1 MSDIGYSEKDFE
13 NYIVNLLTSKSGYIH
28 GNNNDYNPQK
38 SILPQTFIS
47 FVKSTQ
53 PDNWTCLCDKFDTEQ
68 EAEEKLIDELIA
80 SRKSQGTLDLLRK
93 GFTFRSIQ
101 FDTVYW
107 KPENNLN
114 PETIDLYNK
123 NIFTV
128 INQLIGDAGKS
139 VHTPIPDIVLFING
153 IPVVTAE
160 LKFELQGQGYSE
172 AETQYKL
179 RSLAEPLFKFK
190 TGPLVHFAV
199 DTANASMTTKLSGF
213 GTNFLPFN
221 LGSNGAGNQGGKGN
235 PKAAEG
241 HFATDYLW
249 EEVLS
254 KDSLLDILQSFV
266 TIEVE
271 SCGRTESPDCNT
283 SGDRSTKVL
292 PPKTKDETLI
302 FPRYHQL
309 DVVRKLLKDVEVNGS
324 KKNYLIEHSAGSGKS
339 NTIAWLAFHLN
350 NLYFAGKN
358 EKVFDI
364 IIVLNDRRVLDK
376 QTRNTIM
383 SFNPKDGTV
392 KIAKKSSDIT
402 DFIKL
407 GNVIIISTIQKF
419 PLIYKELEELKAQN
433 PNRRF
438 AVIADEAHQSQTGTA
453 AGKVKIGLGSDA
465 ESQIKAEDQDDIP
478 EEGDATDEEQEK
490 ILRQVATG
498 KQSNMSFFAFTATPT
513 GQTLQMFGVPCKV
526 IDPKSGK
533 DVDGYR
539 PFHVYSMQQAIE
551 EKYILDVLVNYST
564 YKQYYNLRIKNEDDD
579 NQYDSKT
586 IYGMAAKYV
595 AEHEHRISKITDI
608 IIEHFEQTGCKTIDG
623 KGKAMVVTSSRKE
636 AVLYARTLRD
646 KLSQKGHSN
655 WGVLVAFSGDIDGKT
670 ESQMNSFPI
679 NPLAE
684 DGDIITENQTPE
696 AFKQDKYRFIVVAD
710 KYQTGFSEKLLSVMY
725 IDKPLHNIKAVQTL
739 SRLNRTMANEAKLAE
754 RDCFILDFVNDREE
768 IKEAFQTY
776 YGKIEL
782 EGEYTIEELKAL
794 KAKID
799 KYAII
804 EETEVEQYIQI
815 LNELVAKNA
824 DLTKDNIAQKTMN
837 LVSDFVARFK
847 KLKDEDKKEF
857 KHKCIRYVKIFMFL
871 QNIQNIKDAPLVK
884 LGLYLRLINPLLRIK
899 YINPPEVI
907 KPSDIK
913 RLIELSDYKI
923 DFEMTEAI
931 RLVADDGSIVQP
943 SPDGGAKDPPKP
955 APTTVQ
961 EMVSRINTRFGT
973 DFTDEDIVPA
983 LSAFKK
989 SFAAD
994 KEFCNTGLL
1003 KQYPKYELKY
1013 NGNDGLTVFVNTAL
1027 SSPEITDKVRDVLT
1041 SNEEFLYSFKDE
1053 IRMPIYEHLTHKL
1066 HIA

>member
-68 EAEEKLIDELIA
+68 EAEEKVIDELIA

-93 GFTFRSIQ
+93 GFVFRSIQ

-160 LKFELQGQGYSE
+160 LKFELQGEGYSE

-271 SCGRTESPDCNT
+271 
-283 SGDRSTKVL
+283 
-292 PPKTKDETLI
+292 PKTKDETLI

-358 EKVFDI
+358 EKVFDT

-586 IYGMAAKYV
+586 IYGMAAKYI

>member
-1 MSDIGYSEKDFE
+1 MSDIEYSEKDFE
-13 NYIVNLLTSKSGYIH
+13 KYIVNILSSKNGYIH
-28 GNNNDYNPQK
+28 GNNNDYNAQK
-38 SILPQTFIS
+38 SILPEIFIS

-53 PDNWTCLCDKFDTEQ
+53 PENWTCLCDKFDTEK
-68 EAEEKLIDELIA
+68 EAAEKLIDELLA
-80 SRKSQGTLDLLRK
+80 ARKSQGTLDLFRN

-101 FDTVYW
+101 FDIVYW

-114 PETIDLYNK
+114 PETIELYNK

-160 LKFELQGQGYSE
+160 LKFELQGQGYGE

-199 DTANASMTTKLSGF
+199 DTTNASMTTKLSGF

-235 PKAAEG
+235 PKAPEG

-266 TIEVE
+266 TIEVD
-271 SCGRTESPDCNT
+271 S
-283 SGDRSTKVL
+283 
-292 PPKTKDETLI
+292 KTKDETLI

-350 NLYFAGKN
+350 NLYFEGKD
-358 EKVFDI
+358 EKVFDT

-402 DFIKL
+402 GFIKL

-465 ESQIKAEDQDDIP
+465 ESQIKAEEQDDIL
-478 EEGDATDEEQEK
+478 EEGDASDEEQEK

-526 IDPKSGK
+526 IDSKSGK
-533 DVDGYR
+533 EVDGYK

-595 AEHEHRISKITDI
+595 AEHEHRISKVTDI

-646 KLSQKGHSN
+646 KLTQKGHSN

-679 NPLAE
+679 NPME
-684 DGDIITENQTPE
+684 EEGDTITENQTPE

-782 EGEYTIEELKAL
+782 EGEYTIEELKLL
-794 KAKID
+794 KAKIE
-799 KYAII
+799 KYGII
-804 EETEVEQYIQI
+804 EESEVEQYIQI

-824 DLTKDNIAQKTMN
+824 ELTKDNIAQKTMN
-837 LVSDFVARFK
+837 LVSDFVVRFK

-899 YINPPEVI
+899 YINPPQVI
-907 KPSDIK
+907 KPSDIR

-931 RLVADDGSIVQP
+931 RLVDGDGAIVQP
-943 SPDGGAKDPPKP
+943 VPDGGAKDPPKP

-994 KEFCNTGLL
+994 KTFCNTGLL

-1013 NGNDGLTVFVNTAL
+1013 NGNDGLMVFVNTAL

>member
-38 SILPQTFIS
+38 ALLPQTFIS
-47 FVKSTQ
+47 FIKETQ
-53 PDNWTCLCDKFDTEQ
+53 PDNWTCLCDKFDSEK
-68 EAEEKLIDELIA
+68 EAEEKLIEELLT
-80 SRKSQGTLDLLRK
+80 SRKNQGTLDLFRK
-93 GFTFRSIQ
+93 GFVFRSIQ

-271 SCGRTESPDCNT
+271 
-283 SGDRSTKVL
+283 
-292 PPKTKDETLI
+292 PKTKDETLI

-358 EKVFDI
+358 EKVFDT

-478 EEGDATDEEQEK
+478 EEGDSTDEEQEK

-513 GQTLQMFGVPCKV
+513 GQTLQMFGVPCKM

-533 DVDGYR
+533 EVDGYR

-782 EGEYTIEELKAL
+782 EGEYTIEELKAF

-824 DLTKDNIAQKTMN
+824 DLTKDKIAQKTMN

-857 KHKCIRYVKIFMFL
+857 KHNCIRYVKIFMFL

-943 SPDGGAKDPPKP
+943 SPDGGVKDPPKP

>member
-1 MSDIGYSEKDFE
+1 MSDIDYSEKDFE
-13 NYIVNLLTSKSGYIH
+13 KYIVNLLVVKNGYIQ

-38 SILPQTFIS
+38 ALLPQTFIS
-47 FVKSTQ
+47 FIKETQ
-53 PDNWTCLCDKFDTEQ
+53 PDNWTCLCDKFESEN
-68 EAEEKLIDELIA
+68 EAEEKLIEELLT
-80 SRKSQGTLDLLRK
+80 SRKTQGTLDLFRK
-93 GFTFRSIQ
+93 GFVFRSIQ
-101 FDTVYW
+101 FYTVYW
-107 KPENNLN
+107 KPENTLN
-114 PETIDLYNK
+114 PETINLYKK

-128 INQLIGDAGKS
+128 VNQLIGDAGKS

-153 IPVVTAE
+153 IPVITAE
-160 LKFELQGQGYSE
+160 LKFELQGQDYIE
-172 AETQYKL
+172 AQTQYKL

-199 DTANASMTTKLSGF
+199 DTTNASMTTKLAKS

-235 PKAAEG
+235 PKAPQG
-241 HFATDYLW
+241 KFATDYIW
-249 EEVLS
+249 EKVLA
-254 KDSLLDILQSFV
+254 KESLLDIIQSFI
-266 TIEVE
+266 TLEI
-271 SCGRTESPDCNT
+271 D
-283 SGDRSTKVL
+283 
-292 PPKTKDETLI
+292 PKTKEETLI

-309 DVVRKLLKDVEVNGS
+309 DVVRKLLNDVSTNGS
-324 KKNYLIEHSAGSGKS
+324 QKNYLVEHSAGSGKS

-350 NLYFAGKN
+350 NLYFEDIN
-358 EKVFDI
+358 EKVFDSI
-364 IIVLNDRRVLDK
+364 IILNDRRVLDK

-392 KIAKKSSDIT
+392 KIAKKSSEIIEY
-402 DFIKL
+402 IKL

-419 PLIYKELEELKAQN
+419 PMIYKELEEIKAKN

-453 AGKVKIGLGSDA
+453 AGKVKIGLGADA
-465 ESQIKAEDQDDIP
+465 ESQVKAEDQDDTP
-478 EEGDATDEEQEK
+478 EEGDASDEEQEK

-513 GQTLQMFGVPCKV
+513 GQTLQMFGVPFKV
-526 IDPKSGK
+526 KDSKSGK
-533 DVDGYR
+533 DVDGFR

-551 EKYILDVLVNYST
+551 EGYILDVLVNYST
-564 YKQYYNLRIKNEDDD
+564 YKQYYNLRIKNEDDS
-579 NQYDSKT
+579 NQYDTKA

-608 IIEHFEQTGCKTIDG
+608 IIEHFEKIGSKTIDG

-636 AVLYARTLRD
+636 AVLYVRTLRD
-646 KLSQKGHSN
+646 KLIQKGHTN

-679 NPLAE
+679 NAME
-684 DGDIITENQTPE
+684 EEGKTISENQTPE
-696 AFKQDKYRFIVVAD
+696 AFKGDKYRFIVVAD

-725 IDKPLHNIKAVQTL
+725 IDKPLHNIKTVQTL
-739 SRLNRTMANEAKLAE
+739 SRLNRTMSNNAKLAE

-782 EGEYTIEELKAL
+782 EGEYTIEELKQL
-794 KAKID
+794 KEKIE
-799 KYAII
+799 KYSII
-804 EETEVEQYIQI
+804 EKTEIEEYISI
-815 LNELVAKNA
+815 LNELNNTDFA
-824 DLTKDNIAQKTMN
+824 KDNIAQQTMN
-837 LVSDFVARFK
+837 LVADFIARYK

-857 KHKCIRYVKIFMFL
+857 KHKCIRYVKVFMFL
-871 QNIQNIKDAPLVK
+871 QNIENIKDAELVK
-884 LGLYLRLINPLLRIK
+884 LGLYLRLVNPLLRLK
-899 YINPPEVI
+899 SVTPDDVI

-913 RLIELSDYKI
+913 KLIELSDYKI

-931 RLVADDGSIVQP
+931 KLVEGDGSIVRP
-943 SPDGGAKDPPKP
+943 GSDGGAKEPPKP

-961 EMVSRINTRFGT
+961 EMVSRINSRFGT
-973 DFTDEDIVPA
+973 DFTEEDIVPA

-994 KEFCNTGLL
+994 KSFCNIGLI

-1041 SNEEFLYSFKDE
+1041 TNDDFLYAFKDE
-1053 IRMPIYEHLTHKL
+1053 IRMPVYEHLTHKL
-1066 HIA
+1066 NLA

>member
-1 MSDIGYSEKDFE
+1 MSYGKFGEFVVGWMRKGRENMSDIDYSEKDFE

-38 SILPQTFIS
+38 SILPQTLIS

-93 GFTFRSIQ
+93 GFVFRSIQ

-271 SCGRTESPDCNT
+271 
-283 SGDRSTKVL
+283 
-292 PPKTKDETLI
+292 PKTKDETLI

-358 EKVFDI
+358 EKVFDT

-513 GQTLQMFGVPCKV
+513 DQTLQMFGVPCKV

>member
-114 PETIDLYNK
+114 LETIDLYNK

-179 RSLAEPLFKFK
+179 RSLAEPLFKLK

-271 SCGRTESPDCNT
+271 
-283 SGDRSTKVL
+283 
-292 PPKTKDETLI
+292 PKTKDETLI

-358 EKVFDI
+358 EKVFDT

-513 GQTLQMFGVPCKV
+513 GQTLQMFGVHCKV

-1053 IRMPIYEHLTHKL
+1053 IRMPIYEHLIHKL

>member
-38 SILPQTFIS
+38 ALLPQTFIS
-47 FVKSTQ
+47 FIKETQ
-53 PDNWTCLCDKFDTEQ
+53 PDNWTCLCDKFDSEK

-271 SCGRTESPDCNT
+271 
-283 SGDRSTKVL
+283 
-292 PPKTKDETLI
+292 PKTKDETLI

-358 EKVFDI
+358 EKVFDT

-586 IYGMAAKYV
+586 IYGMAAKYI

-670 ESQMNSFPI
+670 ESRMNSFPI

-815 LNELVAKNA
+815 LNELVSKNA
-824 DLTKDNIAQKTMN
+824 DLTKDNIAQKAMN

>member
-1 MSDIGYSEKDFE
+1 
-13 NYIVNLLTSKSGYIH
+13 
-28 GNNNDYNPQK
+28 
-38 SILPQTFIS
+38 
-47 FVKSTQ
+47 
-53 PDNWTCLCDKFDTEQ
+53 
-68 EAEEKLIDELIA
+68 
-80 SRKSQGTLDLLRK
+80 
-93 GFTFRSIQ
+93 
-101 FDTVYW
+101 
-107 KPENNLN
+107 
-114 PETIDLYNK
+114 
-123 NIFTV
+123 
-128 INQLIGDAGKS
+128 
-139 VHTPIPDIVLFING
+139 
-153 IPVVTAE
+153 
-160 LKFELQGQGYSE
+160 
-172 AETQYKL
+172 
-179 RSLAEPLFKFK
+179 
-190 TGPLVHFAV
+190 
-199 DTANASMTTKLSGF
+199 
-213 GTNFLPFN
+213 
-221 LGSNGAGNQGGKGN
+221 
-235 PKAAEG
+235 
-241 HFATDYLW
+241 
-249 EEVLS
+249 
-254 KDSLLDILQSFV
+254 
-266 TIEVE
+266 
-271 SCGRTESPDCNT
+271 
-283 SGDRSTKVL
+283 
-292 PPKTKDETLI
+292 
-302 FPRYHQL
+302 
-309 DVVRKLLKDVEVNGS
+309 
-324 KKNYLIEHSAGSGKS
+324 
-339 NTIAWLAFHLN
+339 
-350 NLYFAGKN
+350 
-358 EKVFDI
+358 
-364 IIVLNDRRVLDK
+364 
-376 QTRNTIM
+376 
-383 SFNPKDGTV
+383 
-392 KIAKKSSDIT
+392 
-402 DFIKL
+402 
-407 GNVIIISTIQKF
+407 
-419 PLIYKELEELKAQN
+419 
-433 PNRRF
+433 
-438 AVIADEAHQSQTGTA
+438 
-453 AGKVKIGLGSDA
+453 
-465 ESQIKAEDQDDIP
+465 
-478 EEGDATDEEQEK
+478 
-490 ILRQVATG
+490 
-498 KQSNMSFFAFTATPT
+498 
-513 GQTLQMFGVPCKV
+513 
-526 IDPKSGK
+526 
-533 DVDGYR
+533 
-539 PFHVYSMQQAIE
+539 
-551 EKYILDVLVNYST
+551 
-564 YKQYYNLRIKNEDDD
+564 
-579 NQYDSKT
+579 
-586 IYGMAAKYV
+586 
-595 AEHEHRISKITDI
+595 
-608 IIEHFEQTGCKTIDG
+608 
-623 KGKAMVVTSSRKE
+623 
-636 AVLYARTLRD
+636 
-646 KLSQKGHSN
+646 
-655 WGVLVAFSGDIDGKT
+655 
-670 ESQMNSFPI
+670 
-679 NPLAE
+679 
-684 DGDIITENQTPE
+684 
-696 AFKQDKYRFIVVAD
+696 
-710 KYQTGFSEKLLSVMY
+710 MY

-943 SPDGGAKDPPKP
+943 SPYGGAKDPPKP

-1053 IRMPIYEHLTHKL
+1053 IRMPIYEHLIHKL

>member
-38 SILPQTFIS
+38 SILPQTLIS

-190 TGPLVHFAV
+190 IGPLVHFAV

-271 SCGRTESPDCNT
+271 
-283 SGDRSTKVL
+283 
-292 PPKTKDETLI
+292 PKTKDETFI

-358 EKVFDI
+358 EKVFDT

-564 YKQYYNLRIKNEDDD
+564 YKQYYNLRIRNEDDD

-710 KYQTGFSEKLLSVMY
+710 KYQTGFSEKLLSIMY

>member
-38 SILPQTFIS
+38 SILPQTLIS

-271 SCGRTESPDCNT
+271 
-283 SGDRSTKVL
+283 
-292 PPKTKDETLI
+292 PKTKDETLI

-358 EKVFDI
+358 EKVFDTI
-364 IIVLNDRRVLDK
+364 IILNDRRVLDK

-478 EEGDATDEEQEK
+478 EEGDSTDEEQEK

-498 KQSNMSFFAFTATPT
+498 KQLNMSFFAFTATPT

-533 DVDGYR
+533 EVDGYR

-782 EGEYTIEELKAL
+782 EGEYTIEELKAF

-824 DLTKDNIAQKTMN
+824 DLTKDKIAQKTMN

>member
-68 EAEEKLIDELIA
+68 EAEEKVIDELIA

-271 SCGRTESPDCNT
+271 
-283 SGDRSTKVL
+283 
-292 PPKTKDETLI
+292 PKTKDETLI

-358 EKVFDI
+358 EKVFDT

-824 DLTKDNIAQKTMN
+824 DLTKDNIAQKTIN
-837 LVSDFVARFK
+837 LVSDFVARFR
-847 KLKDEDKKEF
+847 KLKDEDKEEF

-913 RLIELSDYKI
+913 RLIELSNYKI

-1053 IRMPIYEHLTHKL
+1053 IRMPIYEHLIHKL

>member
-1 MSDIGYSEKDFE
+1 MSDIDYSEKDFE
-13 NYIVNLLTSKSGYIH
+13 KYIVNLLVVKNGYIQ

-38 SILPQTFIS
+38 ALLPQTFIS
-47 FVKSTQ
+47 FIKETQ
-53 PDNWTCLCDKFDTEQ
+53 PDNWTCLCDKFESEN
-68 EAEEKLIDELIA
+68 EAEEKLIEELLT
-80 SRKSQGTLDLLRK
+80 SRKTQGTLDLFRK
-93 GFTFRSIQ
+93 GFVFRSIQ
-101 FDTVYW
+101 FYTVYW
-107 KPENNLN
+107 KPENTLN
-114 PETIDLYNK
+114 PETINLYKK

-128 INQLIGDAGKS
+128 VNQLIGDAGKS

-153 IPVVTAE
+153 IPVITAE
-160 LKFELQGQGYSE
+160 LKFELQGQDYIE
-172 AETQYKL
+172 AQTQYKL

-199 DTANASMTTKLSGF
+199 DTTNASMTTKLAKS

-235 PKAAEG
+235 PKAPQG
-241 HFATDYLW
+241 KFATDYIW
-249 EEVLS
+249 EKVLT
-254 KDSLLDILQSFV
+254 KESLLDIIQSFI
-266 TIEVE
+266 TLEVD
-271 SCGRTESPDCNT
+271 S
-283 SGDRSTKVL
+283 
-292 PPKTKDETLI
+292 KTKEETLI

-309 DVVRKLLKDVEVNGS
+309 DVVRKLLNDVSTNGS
-324 KKNYLIEHSAGSGKS
+324 QKNYLVEHSAGSGKS

-350 NLYFAGKN
+350 NLYFEDKN
-358 EKVFDI
+358 EKVFDTI
-364 IIVLNDRRVLDK
+364 IILNDRRVLDK

-392 KIAKKSSDIT
+392 KIAKKSSEIIEY
-402 DFIKL
+402 IKL

-419 PLIYKELEELKAQN
+419 PMIYKELEEIKAKN

-453 AGKVKIGLGSDA
+453 AGKVKIGLGADA
-465 ESQIKAEDQDDIP
+465 ESQVKAEDQDDIP
-478 EEGDATDEEQEK
+478 EEGDASDEEQEK

-526 IDPKSGK
+526 KDSKSGK
-533 DVDGYR
+533 DVDGFR

-551 EKYILDVLVNYST
+551 EGYILDVLVNFST
-564 YKQYYNLRIKNEDDD
+564 YKQYYNLRIKNEDDT
-579 NQYDSKT
+579 NQYDTKA

-595 AEHEHRISKITDI
+595 AEHEHRIAKITDI
-608 IIEHFEQTGCKTIDG
+608 IIEHFEKIGSKTIDG

-646 KLSQKGHSN
+646 KLIQKGHSN

-679 NPLAE
+679 NAME
-684 DGDIITENQTPE
+684 EEGKTISENQTPE
-696 AFKQDKYRFIVVAD
+696 TFKGDKYRFIVVAD

-725 IDKPLHNIKAVQTL
+725 IDKPLHNIKTVQTL
-739 SRLNRTMANEAKLAE
+739 SRLNRTMSNNAKLAE

-782 EGEYTIEELKAL
+782 EGEYTIEELKQL
-794 KAKID
+794 KQKIE
-799 KYAII
+799 KYSII
-804 EETEVEQYIQI
+804 EKTEIEQYISI
-815 LNELVAKNA
+815 LNELNNT
-824 DLTKDNIAQKTMN
+824 DSTKDNIAQQTMN
-837 LVSDFVARFK
+837 LVADFITRYK
-847 KLKDEDKKEF
+847 KLKDEDQKEF
-857 KHKCIRYVKIFMFL
+857 KHKCIRYVKVFMFL
-871 QNIQNIKDAPLVK
+871 QNIENLKDAELVK
-884 LGLYLRLINPLLRIK
+884 LGLYLRLVNPLLRLK
-899 YINPPEVI
+899 SVSPDDVI

-913 RLIELSDYKI
+913 KLIELSDYKI

-931 RLVADDGSIVQP
+931 KLVEGDGSIVQP
-943 SPDGGAKDPPKP
+943 GSDGGAKESPKP

-961 EMVSRINTRFGT
+961 EMVSRINSRFGT

-994 KEFCNTGLL
+994 KSFCNIGLI

-1013 NGNDGLTVFVNTAL
+1013 NGNDGMYIFVKTTL
-1027 SSPEITDKVRDVLT
+1027 ESLEITDKVRDVLT
-1041 SNEEFLYSFKDE
+1041 TNEEFLNSFKDE
-1053 IRMPIYEHLTHKL
+1053 MRMPIYEHLTHKL
-1066 HIA
+1066 NIA

>member
-13 NYIVNLLTSKSGYIH
+13 NYIVTLLSSKSSYIH
-28 GNNNDYNPQK
+28 GSNNDYNPQK

-139 VHTPIPDIVLFING
+139 IHAPIPDIVLFVNG

-172 AETQYKL
+172 AETQYKQ
-179 RSLAEPLFKFK
+179 RNLAEPLFKFK

-199 DTANASMTTKLSGF
+199 DTTNASMTTKLSGF

-266 TIEVE
+266 TIEV
-271 SCGRTESPDCNT
+271 D
-283 SGDRSTKVL
+283 
-292 PPKTKDETLI
+292 PKTKDETLI

-358 EKVFDI
+358 DKVFDT

-419 PLIYKELEELKAQN
+419 PLIYKELEELKAKN

-533 DVDGYR
+533 EVDGYR

-684 DGDIITENQTPE
+684 EGTEISENQTPE

-794 KAKID
+794 KVKID

-804 EETEVEQYIQI
+804 EEAEIEQYIQI

-837 LVSDFVARFK
+837 LVSDFIARFK

-871 QNIQNIKDAPLVK
+871 QNIQSIKDAPLVK

-899 YINPPEVI
+899 YINPSEVI
-907 KPSDIK
+907 KPSDIR

-983 LSAFKK
+983 ISAFKK

-994 KEFCNTGLL
+994 KTFCNTGLL

-1013 NGNDGLTVFVNTAL
+1013 NGNDGLMVYANTIL
-1027 SSPEITDKVRDVLT
+1027 SSPEIPDKVKSVLLDNNYT
-1041 SNEEFLYSFKDE
+1041 ELFEAFRDE
-1053 IRMPIYEHLTHKL
+1053 IRMPVYEHLIHKL

>member
-68 EAEEKLIDELIA
+68 EAEEKVIDELIA

-271 SCGRTESPDCNT
+271 
-283 SGDRSTKVL
+283 
-292 PPKTKDETLI
+292 PKTKDETLI

-358 EKVFDI
+358 EKVFDT

-824 DLTKDNIAQKTMN
+824 DLTKDNIAQKTIN

-913 RLIELSDYKI
+913 RLIELSNYKI

-1053 IRMPIYEHLTHKL
+1053 IRMPIYEHLIHKL

>member
-1 MSDIGYSEKDFE
+1 MSYGKFGEFVVGWMRKGRENMSDIDYSEKDFE

-271 SCGRTESPDCNT
+271 
-283 SGDRSTKVL
+283 
-292 PPKTKDETLI
+292 PKTKDETLI

-358 EKVFDI
+358 EKVFDT

-513 GQTLQMFGVPCKV
+513 SQTLQMFGVPCKV

>member
-358 EKVFDI
+358 EKVFDT

-533 DVDGYR
+533 EVDGYR

-739 SRLNRTMANEAKLAE
+739 SRLNRTMTNEAKLAE

-824 DLTKDNIAQKTMN
+824 DLTKDNIAQKAMN

-1053 IRMPIYEHLTHKL
+1053 IRMPIYEHLIHKL

>member
-68 EAEEKLIDELIA
+68 EAEEKVIDELIA

-190 TGPLVHFAV
+190 TGSLVHFAV

-271 SCGRTESPDCNT
+271 
-283 SGDRSTKVL
+283 
-292 PPKTKDETLI
+292 PKTKDETLI

-358 EKVFDI
+358 EKVFDT

-513 GQTLQMFGVPCKV
+513 GQTLQMFGVSCKV

-636 AVLYARTLRD
+636 AVLYTRTLRD
-646 KLSQKGHSN
+646 KLSQKSHSN

-943 SPDGGAKDPPKP
+943 SPDGGVKDPPKP

-1053 IRMPIYEHLTHKL
+1053 IRMPIYEHLIHKL

>member
-47 FVKSTQ
+47 FIKSTQ

-107 KPENNLN
+107 KPENSLN

-199 DTANASMTTKLSGF
+199 DTTNASMTTKLSGF

-271 SCGRTESPDCNT
+271 
-283 SGDRSTKVL
+283 
-292 PPKTKDETLI
+292 PKTKDETLI

-358 EKVFDI
+358 EKVFDT

-490 ILRQVATG
+490 ILRQVAIG

-782 EGEYTIEELKAL
+782 EGEYTIEELKAF

-824 DLTKDNIAQKTMN
+824 DLTKDKIAQKTMN

-899 YINPPEVI
+899 YINPLEVI

-1053 IRMPIYEHLTHKL
+1053 IRMPIYEHLIHKL

>member
-13 NYIVNLLTSKSGYIH
+13 NYIVNLLVSKSGYIH

-160 LKFELQGQGYSE
+160 LKFELQGQGYGE
-172 AETQYKL
+172 AEAQYKL
-179 RSLAEPLFKFK
+179 RSLSEPLFKFK

-199 DTANASMTTKLSGF
+199 DTTNASMTTKLSGA

-266 TIEVE
+266 TIEV
-271 SCGRTESPDCNT
+271 D
-283 SGDRSTKVL
+283 
-292 PPKTKDETLI
+292 PKTKDETLI

-358 EKVFDI
+358 EKVFDT

-646 KLSQKGHSN
+646 KLTQKGHSN

-684 DGDIITENQTPE
+684 DGDAITENQTPE

-782 EGEYTIEELKAL
+782 EGEYTIDELKAL
-794 KAKID
+794 KVKIY

-804 EETEVEQYIQI
+804 EEAEIEPYIQI
-815 LNELVAKNA
+815 LNELVAKSA
-824 DLTKDNIAQKTMN
+824 DLSKDNIAQKTMN

-907 KPSDIK
+907 KPSDIR

-994 KEFCNTGLL
+994 KEFCNAGLL

>member
-1 MSDIGYSEKDFE
+1 MSYGKFGEFVVGWMRKGRENMSDIGYSEKDFE

-38 SILPQTFIS
+38 ALLPQTFIS
-47 FVKSTQ
+47 FIKETQ
-53 PDNWTCLCDKFDTEQ
+53 PDNWTCLCDKFDSEK
-68 EAEEKLIDELIA
+68 EAEEKVIDELIA

-271 SCGRTESPDCNT
+271 
-283 SGDRSTKVL
+283 
-292 PPKTKDETLI
+292 PKTKDETLI

-358 EKVFDI
+358 EKVFDT

-533 DVDGYR
+533 EVDGYR

-586 IYGMAAKYV
+586 IYGMATKYV

-1053 IRMPIYEHLTHKL
+1053 IRMPIYEHLIHKL

>member
-38 SILPQTFIS
+38 SILPQTLIS

-271 SCGRTESPDCNT
+271 
-283 SGDRSTKVL
+283 
-292 PPKTKDETLI
+292 PKTKDETLI

-358 EKVFDI
+358 EKVFDTI
-364 IIVLNDRRVLDK
+364 IILNDRRVLDK

-782 EGEYTIEELKAL
+782 EGEYTIEELKAF

-824 DLTKDNIAQKTMN
+824 DLTKDKIAQKTMN

-899 YINPPEVI
+899 YINPLEVI

-1053 IRMPIYEHLTHKL
+1053 IRMPIYEHLIHKL

>member
-1 MSDIGYSEKDFE
+1 MSYGKFGEFVVGWMRKGRENMSDIDYSEKDFE
-13 NYIVNLLTSKSGYIH
+13 KYIVNLLISKNGYIQ

-38 SILPQTFIS
+38 ALLPQTFIS
-47 FVKSTQ
+47 FIKETQ

-80 SRKSQGTLDLLRK
+80 SRKSQGALDLLRK
-93 GFTFRSIQ
+93 GFVFRSIQ

-271 SCGRTESPDCNT
+271 
-283 SGDRSTKVL
+283 
-292 PPKTKDETLI
+292 PKTKDETLI

-358 EKVFDI
+358 EKVFDT

-478 EEGDATDEEQEK
+478 
-490 ILRQVATG
+490 
-498 KQSNMSFFAFTATPT
+498 
-513 GQTLQMFGVPCKV
+513 
-526 IDPKSGK
+526 
-533 DVDGYR
+533 
-539 PFHVYSMQQAIE
+539 
-551 EKYILDVLVNYST
+551 
-564 YKQYYNLRIKNEDDD
+564 
-579 NQYDSKT
+579 
-586 IYGMAAKYV
+586 
-595 AEHEHRISKITDI
+595 
-608 IIEHFEQTGCKTIDG
+608 
-623 KGKAMVVTSSRKE
+623 
-636 AVLYARTLRD
+636 
-646 KLSQKGHSN
+646 
-655 WGVLVAFSGDIDGKT
+655 
-670 ESQMNSFPI
+670 
-679 NPLAE
+679 
-684 DGDIITENQTPE
+684 
-696 AFKQDKYRFIVVAD
+696 
-710 KYQTGFSEKLLSVMY
+710 
-725 IDKPLHNIKAVQTL
+725 
-739 SRLNRTMANEAKLAE
+739 
-754 RDCFILDFVNDREE
+754 
-768 IKEAFQTY
+768 
-776 YGKIEL
+776 
-782 EGEYTIEELKAL
+782 
-794 KAKID
+794 
-799 KYAII
+799 
-804 EETEVEQYIQI
+804 
-815 LNELVAKNA
+815 
-824 DLTKDNIAQKTMN
+824 
-837 LVSDFVARFK
+837 
-847 KLKDEDKKEF
+847 
-857 KHKCIRYVKIFMFL
+857 
-871 QNIQNIKDAPLVK
+871 
-884 LGLYLRLINPLLRIK
+884 
-899 YINPPEVI
+899 
-907 KPSDIK
+907 
-913 RLIELSDYKI
+913 
-923 DFEMTEAI
+923 
-931 RLVADDGSIVQP
+931 
-943 SPDGGAKDPPKP
+943 
-955 APTTVQ
+955 
-961 EMVSRINTRFGT
+961 
-973 DFTDEDIVPA
+973 
-983 LSAFKK
+983 
-989 SFAAD
+989 
-994 KEFCNTGLL
+994 
-1003 KQYPKYELKY
+1003 
-1013 NGNDGLTVFVNTAL
+1013 
-1027 SSPEITDKVRDVLT
+1027 
-1041 SNEEFLYSFKDE
+1041 
-1053 IRMPIYEHLTHKL
+1053 
-1066 HIA
+1066 

>member
-1 MSDIGYSEKDFE
+1 MDGKGRNNMSDIDYSEKDFE
-13 NYIVNLLTSKSGYIH
+13 KYIVNLLISKSGYIQ
-28 GNNNDYNPQK
+28 GNNNEYNPQK
-38 SILPQTFIS
+38 ALLPQTFIS
-47 FVKSTQ
+47 FIKETQ
-53 PDNWTCLCDKFDTEQ
+53 PDNWTCLCDKFDSEK
-68 EAEEKLIDELIA
+68 EAEEKLIEELLT
-80 SRKSQGTLDLLRK
+80 SRKNQGTLDLFRK
-93 GFTFRSIQ
+93 GFVFRSIQ

-107 KPENNLN
+107 KPENTLN
-114 PETIDLYNK
+114 PETINLYKK

-128 INQLIGDAGKS
+128 VNQLIGDAGKS

-153 IPVVTAE
+153 IPVITAE
-160 LKFELQGQGYSE
+160 LKFELQGQDYIE
-172 AETQYKL
+172 AQTQYKL

-199 DTANASMTTKLSGF
+199 DTTNASMTTKLAKL

-235 PKAAEG
+235 PKAPQG
-241 HFATDYLW
+241 KFATDYIW
-249 EEVLS
+249 EKVLT
-254 KDSLLDILQSFV
+254 KESLLDIIQSFI
-266 TIEVE
+266 TLEVD
-271 SCGRTESPDCNT
+271 S
-283 SGDRSTKVL
+283 
-292 PPKTKDETLI
+292 KTKEETLI

-309 DVVRKLLKDVEVNGS
+309 DVVRKLLNDVSTNGS
-324 KKNYLIEHSAGSGKS
+324 QKNYLVEHSAGSGKS

-350 NLYFAGKN
+350 NLYFEDKN
-358 EKVFDI
+358 EKVFDSI
-364 IIVLNDRRVLDK
+364 IILNDRRVLDK

-392 KIAKKSSDIT
+392 KIAKKSSEIIDY
-402 DFIKL
+402 IKL

-419 PLIYKELEELKAQN
+419 PMIYKELEEIKAKN

-453 AGKVKIGLGSDA
+453 AGKVKIGLGADA
-465 ESQIKAEDQDDIP
+465 ESQVKAEDQDDTL
-478 EEGDATDEEQEK
+478 EEGDASYEEQEK

-526 IDPKSGK
+526 KDSKSGK
-533 DVDGYR
+533 DVDGFR

-551 EKYILDVLVNYST
+551 EGYILDVLVNYST
-564 YKQYYNLRIKNEDDD
+564 YKQYYNLRIKNEDDT
-579 NQYDSKT
+579 NQYDTKA

-595 AEHEHRISKITDI
+595 AEHEHRIAKITDI
-608 IIEHFEQTGCKTIDG
+608 IIEHFEKIGSKTIDG

-646 KLSQKGHSN
+646 KLTQKGHTN

-679 NPLAE
+679 NAME
-684 DGDIITENQTPE
+684 EEGKTVSENQTPE
-696 AFKQDKYRFIVVAD
+696 TFKGDKYRFIVVAD

-725 IDKPLHNIKAVQTL
+725 IDKPLHNIKTVQTL
-739 SRLNRTMANEAKLAE
+739 SRLNRTMSNNAKLAE

-782 EGEYTIEELKAL
+782 EGEYTIEELKQL
-794 KAKID
+794 KEKIE
-799 KYAII
+799 KYSII
-804 EETEVEQYIQI
+804 EKTEIEEYISI
-815 LNELVAKNA
+815 LNKLNNT
-824 DLTKDNIAQKTMN
+824 DIPKDNIAQQTMN
-837 LVSDFVARFK
+837 LVADFIARYK
-847 KLKDEDKKEF
+847 KLRDEDKKEF
-857 KHKCIRYVKIFMFL
+857 KHKCIRYVKVFMFL
-871 QNIQNIKDAPLVK
+871 QNIENIKDAELVK
-884 LGLYLRLINPLLRIK
+884 LGLYLRLVNPMLRLK
-899 YINPPEVI
+899 SVTPDDVI

-913 RLIELSDYKI
+913 KLIELSDYKI

-931 RLVADDGSIVQP
+931 KLVEGDGSIVRP
-943 SPDGGAKDPPKP
+943 GSDGGAKEPPKP

-961 EMVSRINTRFGT
+961 EMVSRINSRFGT

-994 KEFCNTGLL
+994 KSFCNIGLI

-1013 NGNDGLTVFVNTAL
+1013 NGNDGMYIFVKTTL
-1027 SSPEITDKVRDVLT
+1027 ESLEITDKVRDVLT
-1041 SNEEFLYSFKDE
+1041 TNEEFLNSFKDE
-1053 IRMPIYEHLTHKL
+1053 MRMPIYEHLTHKL
-1066 HIA
+1066 NIA

>member
-68 EAEEKLIDELIA
+68 EAEEKVIDELIA

-271 SCGRTESPDCNT
+271 
-283 SGDRSTKVL
+283 
-292 PPKTKDETLI
+292 PKTKDETLI

-358 EKVFDI
+358 EKVFDT

-513 GQTLQMFGVPCKV
+513 GQTLQMFGVHCKV

-696 AFKQDKYRFIVVAD
+696 SFKQDKYRFIVVAD

-871 QNIQNIKDAPLVK
+871 QNIKNIKDAPLVK

-899 YINPPEVI
+899 YINPPEII

-1053 IRMPIYEHLTHKL
+1053 IRMPIYEHLIHKL

>member
-13 NYIVNLLTSKSGYIH
+13 TYIVNLLTSKSGYIH
-28 GNNNDYNPQK
+28 GSNNDYNPQK
-38 SILPQTFIS
+38 SILSQTFIS

-68 EAEEKLIDELIA
+68 EAEEKLIDELTA
-80 SRKSQGTLDLLRK
+80 SRKSLGTLDLLRK
-93 GFTFRSIQ
+93 GFSFRSIQ

-221 LGSNGAGNQGGKGN
+221 LGSNGSGNQGGKGN

-249 EEVLS
+249 EDVLS

-309 DVVRKLLKDVEVNGS
+309 DVVRKLLKDVEINGS

-358 EKVFDI
+358 EKVFDT

-419 PLIYKELEELKAQN
+419 PLIYKELEELKAKN

-438 AVIADEAHQSQTGTA
+438 AVIADEAHQSQTGSA

-533 DVDGYR
+533 EVDGYR

-679 NPLAE
+679 NPLADE
-684 DGDIITENQTPE
+684 GTEISENQTPE

-782 EGEYTIEELKAL
+782 EGEYTIEELKSL
-794 KAKID
+794 KVKID

-804 EETEVEQYIQI
+804 EEAEIEQYIQI

-907 KPSDIK
+907 KPSDIR

-983 LSAFKK
+983 ISAFKK

-994 KEFCNTGLL
+994 KTFCNTGLL

-1013 NGNDGLTVFVNTAL
+1013 NGNDGLFIFVKTVMESL
-1027 SSPEITDKVRDVLT
+1027 EITDKVRDVFT
-1041 SNEEFLYSFKDE
+1041 TNDEFLYAFKDE
-1053 IRMPIYEHLTHKL
+1053 IRMPIYEHLLHKV

>member
-38 SILPQTFIS
+38 SILAQNFIS
-47 FVKSTQ
+47 FIKSTQ
-53 PDNWTCLCDKFDTEQ
+53 PDSWTCLCDKFDTEQ

-271 SCGRTESPDCNT
+271 
-283 SGDRSTKVL
+283 
-292 PPKTKDETLI
+292 PKTKDETLI

-358 EKVFDI
+358 EKVFDT

-533 DVDGYR
+533 EVDGYR

-646 KLSQKGHSN
+646 KLSQKSHSN

-1053 IRMPIYEHLTHKL
+1053 IRMPIYEHLIHKL

>member
-1 MSDIGYSEKDFE
+1 
-13 NYIVNLLTSKSGYIH
+13 
-28 GNNNDYNPQK
+28 
-38 SILPQTFIS
+38 
-47 FVKSTQ
+47 
-53 PDNWTCLCDKFDTEQ
+53 
-68 EAEEKLIDELIA
+68 
-80 SRKSQGTLDLLRK
+80 
-93 GFTFRSIQ
+93 
-101 FDTVYW
+101 
-107 KPENNLN
+107 
-114 PETIDLYNK
+114 
-123 NIFTV
+123 
-128 INQLIGDAGKS
+128 
-139 VHTPIPDIVLFING
+139 
-153 IPVVTAE
+153 
-160 LKFELQGQGYSE
+160 
-172 AETQYKL
+172 
-179 RSLAEPLFKFK
+179 
-190 TGPLVHFAV
+190 
-199 DTANASMTTKLSGF
+199 MTTKLSGF

-235 PKAAEG
+235 PKAEEG

-266 TIEVE
+266 TIEVD
-271 SCGRTESPDCNT
+271 T
-283 SGDRSTKVL
+283 
-292 PPKTKDETLI
+292 KTKDETLI

-358 EKVFDI
+358 EKVFDTI
-364 IIVLNDRRVLDK
+364 IILNDRRVLDK

-402 DFIKL
+402 DFVKL

-419 PLIYKELEELKAQN
+419 PLIYKELEELKAKN

-533 DVDGYR
+533 EVDGYR

-623 KGKAMVVTSSRKE
+623 KGKAMVVSSSRKE

-670 ESQMNSFPI
+670 ESLMNSFPI

-739 SRLNRTMANEAKLAE
+739 SRLNRTMANEAKIAE

-794 KAKID
+794 KVKID

-804 EETEVEQYIQI
+804 EDAEIEQYIQI

-837 LVSDFVARFK
+837 LVSDFIGR
-847 KLKDEDKKEF
+847 
-857 KHKCIRYVKIFMFL
+857 
-871 QNIQNIKDAPLVK
+871 
-884 LGLYLRLINPLLRIK
+884 
-899 YINPPEVI
+899 
-907 KPSDIK
+907 S
-913 RLIELSDYKI
+913 
-923 DFEMTEAI
+923 
-931 RLVADDGSIVQP
+931 
-943 SPDGGAKDPPKP
+943 
-955 APTTVQ
+955 
-961 EMVSRINTRFGT
+961 
-973 DFTDEDIVPA
+973 
-983 LSAFKK
+983 K
-989 SFAAD
+989 S
-994 KEFCNTGLL
+994 
-1003 KQYPKYELKY
+1003 
-1013 NGNDGLTVFVNTAL
+1013 VV
-1027 SSPEITDKVRDVLT
+1027 
-1041 SNEEFLYSFKDE
+1041 
-1053 IRMPIYEHLTHKL
+1053 
-1066 HIA
+1066 

>member
-68 EAEEKLIDELIA
+68 EAEEKVIDELIA
-80 SRKSQGTLDLLRK
+80 SRKSQGALDLLRK

-179 RSLAEPLFKFK
+179 RSLDEPLFKFK

-199 DTANASMTTKLSGF
+199 DTANASMTTKLSSF

-271 SCGRTESPDCNT
+271 
-283 SGDRSTKVL
+283 
-292 PPKTKDETLI
+292 PKTKDETLI

-358 EKVFDI
+358 EKVFDT

-623 KGKAMVVTSSRKE
+623 KGKAMVVTSSRKK

-961 EMVSRINTRFGT
+961 EMVSRINTLFGT